1 MLGAGDFLGIPIS
14 IWMLIVVGC
23 VAAYI
28 ATRTPL
34 RPLHLRRRRQRA
46 GRGPVRREGQPG
58 QVFRLHVL
66 RLLRRAGRA
75 SSSPRSSSPPHPATG
90 DTFELNAIAAAVLG
104 GTSMSGGR
112 GKIGGTIIGA
122 FVIGVLSDGL
132 VMMGVSAF
140 WQTVIKGL
148 VIIAAVVIDQAQQ
161 RVQSRVA
168 LQAQAALGRCEE
180 TSMKGA
186 LIGCG
191 FFAQNQLHAW
201 RDIDG
206 AEIVALCDRDPERLA
221 ATAETF
227 GIARTYT
234 DAAAMFAAEELD
246 FVDIA
251 TTVPEPPAAGRDWPP
266 APAATSSARSPSPR
280 PWTTPA
286 PWWARVEAA
295 GRTLMVHEN
304 FRWQS
309 AVRKAI
315 ETVRSGAI
323 GTPFFGRVAFRSG
336 YDVYS
341 GQPYLAEGERF
352 IIEDLGIHI
361 LDIARALFGDV
372 ERIAATTKRVNPK
385 IRGEDVATML
395 LAHDGGVT
403 SVVDC
408 SYATRRTPETF
419 PQSLLEIDG
428 TEGTLRL
435 DAGYSLV
442 VQSGGDETVTD
453 VSPPVLPWAERP
465 WHNIQESVR
474 IIQQHF
480 VACIDAGTRAG
491 NLGRRQS
498 EDPGAGPGRLSGR
511 RE

>member
-1 MLGAGDFLGIPIS
+1 
-14 IWMLIVVGC
+14 
-23 VAAYI
+23 
-28 ATRTPL
+28 
-34 RPLHLRRRRQRA
+34 
-46 GRGPVRREGQPG
+46 
-58 QVFRLHVL
+58 
-66 RLLRRAGRA
+66 
-75 SSSPRSSSPPHPATG
+75 
-90 DTFELNAIAAAVLG
+90 
-104 GTSMSGGR
+104 
-112 GKIGGTIIGA
+112 
-122 FVIGVLSDGL
+122 
-132 VMMGVSAF
+132 
-140 WQTVIKGL
+140 
-148 VIIAAVVIDQAQQ
+148 
-161 RVQSRVA
+161 
-168 LQAQAALGRCEE
+168 
-180 TSMKGA
+180 MKGA

-251 TTVPEPPAAGRDWPP
+251 TTVQSHRPLVEMAAGAGCHVICQKPFAETMDDAR
-266 APAATSSARSPSPR
+266 AMVAA
-280 PWTTPA
+280 
-286 PWWARVEAA
+286 VEAA

-361 LDIARALFGDV
+361 LDISRALFGDV

-385 IRGEDVATML
+385 IKGEDVATML

-442 VQSGGDETVTD
+442 VQTGGDETVTD

-480 VACIDAGTRAG
+480 VACIDAGTQPETSGAD
-491 NLGRRQS
+491 NLKTLALVQAAYRSAETG
-498 EDPGAGPGRLSGR
+498 ETVRLSDI
-511 RE
+511 

>member
-1 MLGAGDFLGIPIS
+1 
-14 IWMLIVVGC
+14 
-23 VAAYI
+23 
-28 ATRTPL
+28 
-34 RPLHLRRRRQRA
+34 
-46 GRGPVRREGQPG
+46 
-58 QVFRLHVL
+58 
-66 RLLRRAGRA
+66 
-75 SSSPRSSSPPHPATG
+75 
-90 DTFELNAIAAAVLG
+90 
-104 GTSMSGGR
+104 
-112 GKIGGTIIGA
+112 
-122 FVIGVLSDGL
+122 
-132 VMMGVSAF
+132 
-140 WQTVIKGL
+140 
-148 VIIAAVVIDQAQQ
+148 
-161 RVQSRVA
+161 
-168 LQAQAALGRCEE
+168 
-180 TSMKGA
+180 MKGA

-206 AEIVALCDRDPERLA
+206 AEIVALCDRDPKRLA

-227 GIARTYT
+227 GITRTYT

-251 TTVPEPPAAGRDWPP
+251 TTVQSHRPLVEMAAGAGCHVICQKPFAETMDDAR
-266 APAATSSARSPSPR
+266 AMVAA
-280 PWTTPA
+280 
-286 PWWARVEAA
+286 VEAA

-361 LDIARALFGDV
+361 LDISRALFGDV

-385 IRGEDVATML
+385 IRGEDVAAML
-395 LAHDGGVT
+395 LAHEGGVT

-442 VQSGGDETVTD
+442 VQTGGDETVTD

-480 VACIDAGTRAG
+480 VACINAGTQPETSGAD
-491 NLGRRQS
+491 NLKTLALVQAAYRSAETG
-498 EDPGAGPGRLSGR
+498 ETVRLSDI
-511 RE
+511 